1 MDQTQVNR
9 IMDMEQLLN
18 SITAA
23 IRELEASLEHF
34 EQALPLLQTL
44 TAYYQ
49 SEQWQKDYND
59 DGAGK
64 LPANLRRGVLAQDTV
79 YDLLDDVNQLRTD
92 MLILCKRLQPA
103 DK

>member
-18 SITAA
+18 SITAT

-49 SEQWQKDYND
+49 SEQWQKDYDD

-64 LPANLRRGVLAQDTV
+64 LPANLCRGVLAQDTV